1 MATLEGHG
9 MIRANMRFVLGG
21 GLLLGGIIA
30 AIVSPD
36 LVIALGVL
44 GLLWGAVE
52 DDSTRR

>member
-1 MATLEGHG
+1 

-30 AIVSPD
+30 AIVSPV

-52 DDSTRR
+52 DD

>member
-1 MATLEGHG
+1 MT
-9 MIRANMRFVLGG
+9 RANFRFVISG

-30 AIVSPD
+30 ALVSPD

-52 DDSTRR
+52 DD

>member
-1 MATLEGHG
+1 

-30 AIVSPD
+30 VLVSPD

-52 DDSTRR
+52 DDGK